1 MISNNLSEIYKKEVE
16 SLNPSDVVNY
26 LKDNGWYETEKI
38 VNGMA
43 SIWEKNNKQFS
54 LLLPLDKELFDF
66 VIRMT
71 ETMETIAYSENMS
84 KTEVFKNLFNN

>member
-1 MISNNLSEIYKKEVE
+1 MVGMKQKK
-16 SLNPSDVVNY
+16 L
-26 LKDNGWYETEKI
+26 LTEWHLFGK
-38 VNGMA
+38 
-43 SIWEKNNKQFS
+43 KNNKQFS

-71 ETMETIAYSENMS
+71 EAMETIAYSENMS